1 MGGRMSAI
9 GRRAGD
15 GDGFAEG
22 VGAAGVG
29 PAVTG
34 AEALA
39 VLLAAGAAI
48 PATGAGACVV
58 AATACTVVPEA
69 GADVDLPGAV
79 DREVLVAVGIADAVG
94 LAAPVLSA
102 PALFAPAG
110 EAARLVAAGL
120 AEAALAA
127 VDAWPPDGA
136 VDRLAWLALAVGVA

>member
-1 MGGRMSAI
+1 MGDRMSAI

-22 VGAAGVG
+22 AGEAGVG

-39 VLLAAGAAI
+39 VLLVAGAAI
-48 PATGAGACVV
+48 PATGAGACDV
-58 AATACTVVPEA
+58 AATACTVTPEA

-79 DREVLVAVGIADAVG
+79 DCEVLVPAGVTDAVG
-94 LAAPVLSA
+94 LAALVLS
-102 PALFAPAG
+102 APAG
-110 EAARLVAAGL
+110 EAARLVVAGL

-127 VDAWPPDGA
+127 GDAWPPDGA
-136 VDRLAWLALAVGVA
+136 LDRLAWLALAVGVA

>member
-1 MGGRMSAI
+1 MGDRMSAI

-22 VGAAGVG
+22 VGEAGVG

-39 VLLAAGAAI
+39 VLLVAGTAI
-48 PATGAGACVV
+48 PATGAGACDV
-58 AATACTVVPEA
+58 APTACAVTPEA

-79 DREVLVAVGIADAVG
+79 DCEVLVPAGVTDAVG
-94 LAAPVLSA
+94 LAALVLS
-102 PALFAPAG
+102 APAG
-110 EAARLVAAGL
+110 EAARLVVAGL

-127 VDAWPPDGA
+127 GDAWPPDGA
-136 VDRLAWLALAVGVA
+136 LDRLAWLALAVGVA

>member
-1 MGGRMSAI
+1 MGGRMSAS

-79 DREVLVAVGIADAVG
+79 DREVLVAAGIADAAG
-94 LAAPVLSA
+94 LAAAVLS
-102 PALFAPAG
+102 APAG

-120 AEAALAA
+120 AEATLAA